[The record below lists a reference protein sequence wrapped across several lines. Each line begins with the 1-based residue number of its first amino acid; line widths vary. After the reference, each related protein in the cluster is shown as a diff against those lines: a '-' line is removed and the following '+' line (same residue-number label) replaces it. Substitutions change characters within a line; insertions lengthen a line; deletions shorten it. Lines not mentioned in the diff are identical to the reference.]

1 MDQQKPSFNPAVI
14 TKEKLRI
21 LVAFLMVLLGVA
33 TYIFG
38 MQVIYLT
45 LVSIAIAIVIEVAFS
60 KIRKR
65 PLDHGILVTPLMIA
79 LLMPPTAPLW
89 LVLIASGF
97 GVFFG
102 KAIFGG
108 LGRNIFNPAAVGYL
122 FVIISFPAQMATQW
136 LNPRTDAISSAT
148 PLINLNAGN
157 ASDFTIWE
165 LLLGNVPGTLGET
178 FRLGII
184 VLGIALIV
192 LKIADWRIPTFTIL
206 SVFVFTAIGHLA
218 FPSTFAVEP
227 LISLFVGGL
236 MFGAFFVATDPV
248 TAPLNKNGK
257 IIYAVGIG
265 LITVLIRNMAA
276 FPEGIIFAVIIMNAV
291 APLID
296 HYLQKTDEKESFA

>member
-1 MDQQKPSFNPAVI
+1 MAEQKPSFNPAVI
-14 TKEKLRI
+14 TKDKLRI

-33 TYIFG
+33 TFIFG

-45 LVSIAIAIVIEVAFS
+45 LVSVVIAVIIEVAFS

-65 PLDHGILVTPLMIA
+65 PLDHGILVTPLMVA

-89 LVLIASGF
+89 LVGIASGF

-148 PLINLNAGN
+148 PLIDLNAGN
-157 ASDFTIWE
+157 TIDFTIWE

-192 LKIADWRIPTFTIL
+192 LKIADWRIPTFTL
-206 SVFVFTAIGHLA
+206 LTVYLLTAFGHMVF
-218 FPSTFAVEP
+218 PKTFAVEP
-227 LISLFVGGL
+227 LVSLFVGGL
-236 MFGAFFVATDPV
+236 MFGAFFIATDPV

-257 IIYAVGIG
+257 IIYAIGIG
-265 LITVLIRNMAA
+265 IITVLIRNMAA

-296 HYLQKTDEKESFA
+296 HYLQKPDEGVALA